1 MKINYNLKTK
11 PYILWGATGQ
21 SIMLEETLRENF
33 QLKAIFDN
41 NNKTKCPF
49 IDIPIYYGWNSFLEW
64 SSKNDISKYS
74 FMVAI
79 GGSNGN
85 VRLEIH
91 DKLKNHGIQPISA
104 IHKSSY
110 VSFDA
115 FYDEGLQVLPNAT
128 INPRV
133 RIGKCCI
140 INTSASV
147 DHECVLGNGVHIGP
161 GAKLAGCIQIGDCSF
176 IGTNATILPNIKI
189 GKNVIIGAGSVVTKD
204 IPDNVV
210 AFGNPCKLKKYLF

>member
-1 MKINYNLKTK
+1 MNSNCNLNIK

-21 SIMLEETLRENF
+21 SIMLEETLREKF
-33 QLKAIFDN
+33 KLELIFDN
-41 NNKTKCPF
+41 NKEIKSPFNKV
-49 IDIPIYYGWNSFLEW
+49 PINHGWNSFLEW
-64 SSKNDISKYS
+64 SSKNDITKYS

-79 GGSNGN
+79 GGNNGK

-91 DKLKNHGIQPISA
+91 NRLKNHGLNPISA

-110 VSFDA
+110 ISNDA
-115 FYDEGLQVLPNAT
+115 KLNEGLQVLPNAT

-133 RIGKCCI
+133 KLGKCCI

-189 GKNVIIGAGSVVTKD
+189 GKNVVIGAGSVVTKD
-204 IPDNVV
+204 IPDNST
-210 AFGNPCKLKKYLF
+210 AFGNPCIIKNN

>member
-1 MKINYNLKTK
+1 
-11 PYILWGATGQ
+11 
-21 SIMLEETLRENF
+21 MLEETLRENF
-33 QLKAIFDN
+33 QLKAIFEN

-49 IDIPIYYGWNSFLEW
+49 KDVPIYYGWNSFLEW

-85 VRLEIH
+85 DRLEIH

-104 IHKSSY
+104 IHESSY

-115 FYDEGLQVLPNAT
+115 CYDEGLQVLPNAT

-133 RIGKCCI
+133 SIGKCCI
-140 INTSASV
+140 INTSASI
-147 DHECVLGNGVHIGP
+147 DHECNLGDGVHIGP
-161 GAKLAGCIQIGDCSF
+161 GAKLAGCISVGDFSF
-176 IGTNATILPNIKI
+176 IGTNATILPSIKI
-189 GKNVIIGAGSVVTKD
+189 GKNVTVGAGSVVTRD
-204 IPDNVV
+204 IEDNTIGY
-210 AFGNPCKLKKYLF
+210 GNPFKKINYE